1 MVDGCTTHPKN
12 MLFISTNH
20 PIDTVERLKNIN
32 IGNHQP
38 DYMVKKT
45 HVRNYCHFIY
55 RYDMLQSLWIQ
66 PYLLRTYLLGD
77 FGC

>member
-38 DYMVKKT
+38 DYMVKK
-45 HVRNYCHFIY
+45 RMLEIIAISFIAMICY
-55 RYDMLQSLWIQ
+55 N
-66 PYLLRTYLLGD
+66 PYGSSRT
-77 FGC
+77 F